1 VDLNRILDAAQLPDP
16 VRVVPAPDGEWSDPP
31 LVLITAGEHVLVGI
45 AVYPDRVL
53 VGPGRIRWDGPA
65 HPVATLRD
73 PVEVPLGTDI
83 DPSTA
88 AAIRQAVTVAII
100 RRRRGF
106 RRCRYCGW
114 QGPVEHMNVEAGLC
128 DSCAS
133 EHLRVVFS

>member
-1 VDLNRILDAAQLPDP
+1 MDLDRILTAAELPDP
-16 VRVVPAPDGEWSDPP
+16 VHVVLAPHEEWTDPP
-31 LVLITAGEHVLVGI
+31 VAFVTAGEHVLVAI

-65 HPVATLRD
+65 RPVATVRD
-73 PVEVPLGTDI
+73 PVEVPLGTHI
-83 DPSTA
+83 DLARAETL
-88 AAIRQAVTVAII
+88 RQAVQTAIA

-114 QGPVEHMNVEAGLC
+114 QGPVEHMNVEPRVC

-133 EHLRVVFS
+133 QHLGVVF